1 LLLTTLLS
9 SDAFTVSLVYK
20 TGYFSAV
27 GGKFIIL
34 AHRTDQ
40 SGGSVYRE
48 GSIPIG
54 GTLECI
60 PALAVIVIIKLVVYM
75 LKRRFFILGYSG
87 DK

>member
-9 SDAFTVSLVYK
+9 SDAFTVSIVYK
-20 TGYFSAV
+20 TGYYPEV
-27 GGKFIIL
+27 GGNFIIL

-60 PALAVIVIIKLVVYM
+60 PALAVIIMIIIIIIKLVVNM
-75 LKRRFFILGYSG
+75 LKRRFFML
-87 DK
+87 